1 MDISSCWSYLFPS
14 HLIVL
19 HSIIKLAL
27 FRAGVVP
34 LTPAVGFTAADIV
47 RHISLL
53 RRPHRTVFS
62 LTAFWLVLMPL
73 VYHRVIVIISVCIGV
88 HQEILDLTVRLAHFH
103 VGKDWVSFELGLLT
117 EAHFKLLVVG
127 KNLFNDILH
136 LHRSPCTVL
145 LLFGLLFSLV
155 RFLTVEK
162 LLLVASI
169 VGEISEGRNWGASSF
184 LFSSLLLELLLD
196 K

>member
-1 MDISSCWSYLFPS
+1 M
-14 HLIVL
+14 
-19 HSIIKLAL
+19 
-27 FRAGVVP
+27 P

-47 RHISLL
+47 RHISLP

-62 LTAFWLVLMPL
+62 LTAFRLLLMPL
-73 VYHRVIVIISVCIGV
+73 VYHRVIVIIIVCVGM

-103 VGKDWVSFELGLLT
+103 VGKDGVSFELGLLT

-127 KNLFNDILH
+127 KYLFDDILH
-136 LHRSPCTVL
+136 LHMAPCAVL

-155 RFLTVEK
+155 RFLTVEI

-169 VGEISEGRNWGASSF
+169 VEEIWEGRNWGASSF
-184 LFSSLLLELLLD
+184 LFSSLLLELLQG